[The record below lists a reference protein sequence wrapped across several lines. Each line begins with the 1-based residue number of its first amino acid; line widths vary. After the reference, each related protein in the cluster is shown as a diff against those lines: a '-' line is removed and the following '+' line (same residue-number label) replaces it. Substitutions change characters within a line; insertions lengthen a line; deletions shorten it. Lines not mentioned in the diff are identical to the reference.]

1 MLPSLEMFLI
11 SVSRFWK
18 TQTVIACLS
27 LVSFQV
33 ISLQSLTEDLLNTR
47 AICFLRLLL
56 TVLSSGQSC
65 FLNFLHHIFLV
76 FEVWKLMG
84 SEIYSGTMC
93 SQAEDDP
100 RELTLRERFI
110 WLGCAFLWE
119 TYGDLCLWCCPQSV
133 FGQSF
138 YDVYCLGSKSIFTVP
153 STTWTTQW
161 CWCWLPYN
169 WRHNSASTMKVC
181 LESLIDWLNFTGHV
195 ELLAIF
201 CCGYPVL
208 LNEFKHMNIL
218 FIGEFLLFT
227 LTFIMC
233 IFLKRWS
240 KIYLFLT
247 IFSGG
252 QKWSKRRWCHY
263 TPVIPTLGRQRQEDP
278 ELKTIWGYTLNFMF
292 KVKDNNNNTMNK
304 NTFFL

>member
-1 MLPSLEMFLI
+1 MFLI
-11 SVSRFWK
+11 SVSKFWK

-33 ISLQSLTEDLLNTR
+33 ISLQSLTEDLLNTH
-47 AICFLRLLL
+47 AFLCCYLQFFHLGKAASWIFFTIFSWYLRFENSWGQRSIPALCALRQRMTQENSHSEKDL
-56 TVLSSGQSC
+56 FDWGVLSCGR
-65 FLNFLHHIFLV
+65 
-76 FEVWKLMG
+76 LM
-84 SEIYSGTMC
+84 
-93 SQAEDDP
+93 
-100 RELTLRERFI
+100 
-110 WLGCAFLWE
+110 E
-119 TYGDLCLWCCPQSV
+119 TGVCLWCCPQSV
-133 FGQSF
+133 LGQSF